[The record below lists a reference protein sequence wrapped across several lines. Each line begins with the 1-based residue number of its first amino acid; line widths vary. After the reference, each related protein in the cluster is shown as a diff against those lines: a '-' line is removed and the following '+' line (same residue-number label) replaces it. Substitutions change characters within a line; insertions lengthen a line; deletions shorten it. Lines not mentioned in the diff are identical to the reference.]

1 MKKMETALDASEKLL
16 AQILDNAAEAII
28 SIDESQHITMFNQ
41 GAEQIYGY
49 SAKEIV
55 GKPLDVLLPERFI
68 EAHRQHVRNFAAA
81 PEKARRVAEGVQ
93 IFGRRKDGSEFP
105 AEASISKIKLAAG
118 TIFTVILWDVT
129 ERKKAEAD
137 LERSREELRILAARQ
152 QQVREEESTMP
163 GLGGIEVLDILRKD
177 QPKLPILILSAHPEN
192 QYAVRALRAG
202 AAGYMTKET
211 APQELIRGL
220 RRILQGGKY
229 VSEALAE
236 RLAIDVSGKSDRKP
250 HDLLSHR
257 EYEIMRMIASGKP
270 LGKIASE
277 LALSPRTVSTYRSR
291 VLEKMQMKTN
301 AELIRYA
308 LENKLID

>member
-1 MKKMETALDASEKLL
+1 MTKVLIADDHPLFRRGLKDILQAQPDVELVGEADSGNKALEMARK
-16 AQILDNAAEAII
+16 QRW
-28 SIDESQHITMFNQ
+28 
-41 GAEQIYGY
+41 
-49 SAKEIV
+49 
-55 GKPLDVLLPERFI
+55 DVLVLDI
-68 EAHRQHVRNFAAA
+68 
-81 PEKARRVAEGVQ
+81 
-93 IFGRRKDGSEFP
+93 
-105 AEASISKIKLAAG
+105 
-118 TIFTVILWDVT
+118 
-129 ERKKAEAD
+129 
-137 LERSREELRILAARQ
+137 
-152 QQVREEESTMP
+152 TMP
-163 GLGGIEVLDILRKD
+163 GLGGIEVLSILRKE

-220 RRILQGGKY
+220 RKVLQGAKY

-236 RLAIDVSGKSDRKP
+236 KLAFDLGAQTEKKP

-277 LALSPRTVSTYRSR
+277 LALSPRTVSTYRNR
-291 VLEKMQMKTN
+291 VLEKMRMKTN

-308 LENKLID
+308 LQNKLID